1 MAPTIK
7 VGDTIPSGTFQYIA
21 YTPELENASAC
32 GIREYHC
39 AIRGDPT
46 AKLYFLHHQ

>member
-32 GIREYHC
+32 GIRE
-39 AIRGDPT
+39 
-46 AKLYFLHHQ
+46 